1 MDCNEVLEQL
11 AEYLDSDARAELCR
25 AIEEHL
31 THCRD
36 CRIEVDTVRRTIV
49 LYQAD
54 REVPIPAPVMSSLES
69 ALAREYRGTGTTG
82 PASD

>member
-1 MDCNEVLEQL
+1 LEQL
-11 AEYLDSDARAELCR
+11 SDYLDSDVREELCR

-54 REVPIPAPVMSSLES
+54 REVPIPAPVMSSLEA
-69 ALAREYRGTGTTG
+69 ALTREYRGTRKTGTT
-82 PASD
+82 SD